1 MDCVR
6 RILSILLFYIIIIR
20 IISSNI
26 FYKWNLFYLNSVIKL
41 MSFILFIFFLR
52 RKFIYI
58 YIYFELS
65 IIPIF
70 IIIIGWGYQSERLR
84 ARLALIFYT
93 VVASMPL
100 FIFSL
105 RILYVRKL
113 LFWIQLPQSIATQN
127 ISLVMIFRSL
137 IAFLVKFPI
146 FLGHLW
152 LPKAHV
158 EAPVIGSI
166 ILAAI
171 LLKLGGFGV
180 IRIISL
186 IYSRFILN
194 LFISISL
201 LGSGIIGLICLNQLD
216 IKVIIAY
223 SSVAHMGL
231 VIGRFLYLTAIGFS
245 GGLLLIVAHGLSSSV
260 IFFGGN
266 VLYVRRFSRS
276 LLIIKGIL
284 TSYPL
289 FAFFWLLTII
299 SCIGAPPMSNI
310 LSEIFCISSLLR
322 LRIRN
327 ILFLGLSVFTAG
339 AYSMILYS
347 RIFQSSNFSFFSKA
361 TISINIENLIFMG
374 HLYWGVLLILCL
386 NLFFL

>member
-374 HLYWGVLLILCL
+374 HLYWAVLLILCL

>member
-1 MDCVR
+1 
-6 RILSILLFYIIIIR
+6 
-20 IISSNI
+20 
-26 FYKWNLFYLNSVIKL
+26 
-41 MSFILFIFFLR
+41 
-52 RKFIYI
+52 
-58 YIYFELS
+58 
-65 IIPIF
+65 
-70 IIIIGWGYQSERLR
+70 
-84 ARLALIFYT
+84 
-93 VVASMPL
+93 
-100 FIFSL
+100 
-105 RILYVRKL
+105 
-113 LFWIQLPQSIATQN
+113 
-127 ISLVMIFRSL
+127 MIFRSL

-276 LLIIKGIL
+276 LLVIKGIL

-289 FAFFWLLTII
+289 FAFF
-299 SCIGAPPMSNI
+299 
-310 LSEIFCISSLLR
+310 
-322 LRIRN
+322 
-327 ILFLGLSVFTAG
+327 
-339 AYSMILYS
+339 
-347 RIFQSSNFSFFSKA
+347 
-361 TISINIENLIFMG
+361 
-374 HLYWGVLLILCL
+374 
-386 NLFFL
+386 